1 MEGESEVKE
10 EEEETKEGRG
20 RKMGCSEKCVYGG
33 GCVCAIQVEVEEG
46 NETEAMEWSFR
57 VDGAVV

>member
-20 RKMGCSEKCVYGG
+20 RKMGCLAVRGEGDKWTHSVPLT
-33 GCVCAIQVEVEEG
+33 EELFH
-46 NETEAMEWSFR
+46 THTTLTHSTPHTLHLL
-57 VDGAVV
+57 